1 MVSLNRI
8 VYMYI
13 SREIGLVKKLLTK
26 VDRAALEAKSIDRTL
41 DRSSDLKFV
50 GK

>member
-26 VDRAALEAKSIDRTL
+26 FDRATLEAKSIDRIL
-41 DRSSDLKFV
+41 ESIERLKIC
-50 GK
+50 G